1 MTELAAFA
9 SLERSGALSLV
20 GLRLPVD
27 TSSSEYEALGFALGE
42 MHRAVQFAVGD
53 YILDGERL
61 FGHEAYQLQESLGIS
76 EEQRRQYVRVA
87 ERIPFE
93 RRRREL
99 TWAHHREVAAMD
111 PDDQDEW
118 LERAVA
124 NQWNK
129 SEMVAHLRPNEAL
142 PEPKGVTCPHC
153 GKWVPL

>member
-1 MTELAAFA
+1 MSELAAFA
-9 SLERSGALSLV
+9 SLEHSGALTLV

-27 TSSSEYEALGFALGE
+27 TSTAEYEALGFALGG

-61 FGHEAYQLQESLGIS
+61 FGQEAYQLQESLGIS
-76 EEQRRQYVRVA
+76 EEQRRQYVRVS

-93 RRRREL
+93 RRRKEL
-99 TWAHHREVAAMD
+99 SWAHHREVAAME
-111 PDDQDEW
+111 PIEQDAW
-118 LERAVA
+118 LEKAVL

-129 SEMVAHLRPNEAL
+129 NELVSHLRPNDEL

-153 GKWVPL
+153 GEWVPL